1 MSENQTSKAVEELFQ
16 REQPSLMVLS
26 AFQEKY
32 KKMEEALNKI
42 ASWEEGEE
50 VTGSFDEPGSAR
62 IARESLAFDP
72 LK

>member
-1 MSENQTSKAVEELFQ
+1 MIENQTSKAVEELFQ

-32 KKMEEALNKI
+32 QRMEEALKEI
-42 ASWEEGEE
+42 AKGHSGDTCCCGPCD
-50 VTGSFDEPGSAR
+50 VAASTA
-62 IARESLAFDP
+62 LAFDP